1 MKDTVF
7 GPIASRRLG
16 RSLGVDLLLEK
27 ICCQDCIYCEAGRTE
42 TLTAERREYVP
53 AEQVISR
60 LKEVLDGKPELDCIP
75 FSGKGEPTLSTAI
88 GKVISFLKENY
99 PQYPVCLL
107 TNGMLLGDPQVRED
121 IARADLVIPSLDAS
135 CEEEFIKVNR
145 PVGSISFERFVNGLT
160 DFTRSFSGRIW
171 LELFIV
177 PGANDSTE
185 SIAGFAGLIKN
196 MRLDKVQLNTMDRPG
211 TEKVEISSEENSRR
225 FADVLSQYVPVEYA
239 GSFRSRRAPDRT
251 ADSRLLELLA
261 GKPMPEKYISGIL
274 NLSDF
279 ETDLLLKK
287 LRFANRITAVE
298 ENGITVWH
306 AVK

>member
-1 MKDTVF
+1 
-7 GPIASRRLG
+7 
-16 RSLGVDLLLEK
+16 
-27 ICCQDCIYCEAGRTE
+27 
-42 TLTAERREYVP
+42 
-53 AEQVISR
+53 
-60 LKEVLDGKPELDCIP
+60 
-75 FSGKGEPTLSTAI
+75 
-88 GKVISFLKENY
+88 
-99 PQYPVCLL
+99 
-107 TNGMLLGDPQVRED
+107 
-121 IARADLVIPSLDAS
+121 
-135 CEEEFIKVNR
+135 
-145 PVGSISFERFVNGLT
+145 
-160 DFTRSFSGRIW
+160 
-171 LELFIV
+171 
-177 PGANDSTE
+177 
-185 SIAGFAGLIKN
+185 
-196 MRLDKVQLNTMDRPG
+196 MDRPG